1 MLPKKQSHKILS
13 RTLELE
19 WKKSK
24 EKKLARIIKT
34 DDQIHVKGTVSVI
47 ASDPP
52 CKDDIARVITK
63 PLKNLSFKKK
73 RVLESSREADKE
85 KTEKNI

>member
-24 EKKLARIIKT
+24 EKKLTRII
-34 DDQIHVKGTVSVI
+34 KGTVSVI
-47 ASDPP
+47 ASNPP

-73 RVLESSREADKE
+73 TSIRKFKGGR
-85 KTEKNI
+85 